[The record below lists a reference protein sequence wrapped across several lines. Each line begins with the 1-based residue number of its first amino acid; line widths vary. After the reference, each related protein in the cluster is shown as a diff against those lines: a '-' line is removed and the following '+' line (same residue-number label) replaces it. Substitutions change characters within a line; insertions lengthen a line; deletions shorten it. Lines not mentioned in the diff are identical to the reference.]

1 MPELLEMAEEH
12 EERGENPLVIPVT
25 VTLAILAVLVAMAT
39 LLGHRTHT
47 EEILLQG
54 SANDQWA
61 YYQAKNSRAHEMR
74 STADLLTTL
83 TSGDKEKAATL
94 AEKYNKEAE
103 RYDKEKE
110 EAGEKARDFE
120 KEKDALTK
128 RADRFDAAEVLL
140 EIALIICSLTL
151 LTKKKFFWMVGIL
164 VGVFGAVAAA
174 SAFLLH

>member
-12 EERGENPLVIPVT
+12 EAHPLVMPVT

-61 YYQAKNSRAHEMR
+61 YFQAKNSRAHEMR

-83 TSGDKEKAATL
+83 TSGEKEKATAL

-103 RYDKEKE
+103 RYDKEKD
-110 EAGEKARDFE
+110 EAGEKAREFE
-120 KEKDALTK
+120 KEKDALSK
-128 RADRFDAAEVLL
+128 RADRFDAAEVLF

-151 LTKKKFFWMVGIL
+151 LTKKRMFWMAGIL
-164 VGVFGAVAAA
+164 VGVVGAVATA
-174 SAFLLH
+174 SAFLIH

>member
-12 EERGENPLVIPVT
+12 EEKGENPLVIPVT

-61 YYQAKNSRAHEMR
+61 YYQAKNARGHEMR

-83 TSGDKEKAATL
+83 ATVDKEKATVL
-94 AEKYNKEAE
+94 AEKYGKEAE

-110 EAGEKARDFE
+110 EAGEKAREFE
-120 KEKDALTK
+120 KEKDALSK

-151 LTKKKFFWMVGIL
+151 LTKKRFFWGLGAVVGVVGIL
-164 VGVFGAVAAA
+164 AGA